1 MNVYSEK
8 INSGFKDLSD
18 DYRELLR
25 ENKRLKNE
33 LDIIKANYKIVMEH
47 ISSLVNDYNTLDQ
60 IYKYEIDNYNDDMEE
75 I

>member
-1 MNVYSEK
+1 MNLYSEN
-8 INSGFKDLSD
+8 INSGVKDLSD

-25 ENKRLKNE
+25 ENKKLKNE

-47 ISSLVNDYNTLDQ
+47 IALLVNDYNTLDQ
-60 IYKYEIDNYNDDMEE
+60 IYSYEMDNYNDNIEE